1 MHEMG
6 VTRSLVDQVLAE
18 AERMGVV
25 EIRTVFLRIG
35 FARDIVDEILDG
47 CFKWMARG
55 TLLEGAELVIERV
68 PFTVRCNR
76 CGTVYPLDVHHEETW
91 ACPCCRE
98 RDYKLNTGMEFQ
110 IAGIEARFAPEGA
123 GGPLDP
129 EGLSQDDGELRRSA

>member
-6 VTRSLVDQVLAE
+6 VTRSLVDTVVAE
-18 AERMGVV
+18 AQRRGAV
-25 EIRTVFLRIG
+25 EVRTVFLRIG

-55 TLLEGAELVIERV
+55 TILEGCELVIERV

-76 CGTVYPLDVHHEETW
+76 CGTVYPLDVHDEGTW
-91 ACPCCRE
+91 ACPCCHE

-110 IAGIEARFAPEGA
+110 IAGIEARFAGA
-123 GGPLDP
+123 TADP
-129 EGLSQDDGELRRSA
+129 EGVSGDDGELRRSA